1 MTTLRDIRRRLQSVE
16 NVKKITD
23 AMERVAAARLKR
35 AQAKAE
41 QSRPFAQKLT
51 AILQNL
57 SVGNLSNPLFEKR
70 AVKKTGVVIIT
81 ADRGLSGS
89 YNATIL
95 LKGDQFLKNYKKSDI
110 ELILIG
116 RKAIEHYQRKG
127 WPILHQKAEW
137 GGKITLPE
145 IQELTNLLVNGFL
158 THQMD
163 EIWLIYTNYISIFNR
178 KVVLEKFLNI
188 EKPETENSNS
198 NYIFEPSEEE
208 ILDEIL
214 PRYCLVKV
222 QAAFHE
228 AYASELSARI
238 VAMRMASKNSTDMI
252 NRLTLIRNKVRQA
265 SITKEMIE
273 ISSGAED

>member
-41 QSRPFAQKLT
+41 SSRPFAKKLT
-51 AILQNL
+51 EILHNL
-57 SVGNLSNPLFEKR
+57 SSGNIDHPLFEKR
-70 AVKKTGVVIIT
+70 TVKKTGVVIIS

-89 YNATIL
+89 YNATL
-95 LKGDQFLKNYKKSDI
+95 LAKADEFLKKYNKSNA
-110 ELILIG
+110 ELFLIG
-116 RKAIEHYQRKG
+116 RKAIEHYKRSG
-127 WPILHQKAEW
+127 WSVRYQKADW

-145 IQELTNLLVNGFL
+145 IQELTDLLVKSFL
-158 THQMD
+158 AHELD
-163 EIWLIYTNYISIFNR
+163 EIWLIYTNYVTIFSR
-178 KVVLEKFLNI
+178 KVIVEKFLNI
-188 EKPETENSNS
+188 AKPESDNRNV
-198 NYIFEPSEEE
+198 NYIFEPNEDE
-208 ILDEIL
+208 ILNEIL

-238 VAMRMASKNSTDMI
+238 IAMRMASKNSTDMI
-252 NRLTLIRNKVRQA
+252 QRLTLFRNKVRQA
-265 SITKEMIE
+265 SITREMIE
-273 ISSGAED
+273 ISSGAEG